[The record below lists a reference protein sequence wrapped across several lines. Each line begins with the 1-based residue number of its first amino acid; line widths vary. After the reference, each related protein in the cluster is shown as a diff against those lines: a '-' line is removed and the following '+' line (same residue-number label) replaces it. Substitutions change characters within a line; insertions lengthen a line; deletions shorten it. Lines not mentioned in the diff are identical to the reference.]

1 MGTDCRIHVRDR
13 LTHKRASIR
22 CCICRRDKKDK
33 IKLYERRAI
42 TDDAESDQIRENDFL
57 LIGLY
62 EDMKQY
68 KGMEM
73 PVKRITMHTLC
84 LGLLRRKVKAL
95 KRGKDELL

>member
-1 MGTDCRIHVRDR
+1 M
-13 LTHKRASIR
+13 
-22 CCICRRDKKDK
+22 
-33 IKLYERRAI
+33 
-42 TDDAESDQIRENDFL
+42 TDDADRDQIRENDCP

-73 PVKRITMHTLC
+73 PVKRITMHRLC
-84 LGLLRRKVKAL
+84 LGLLRRKVTTL